1 LLRFFQ
7 YYALQILEV
16 VIKSR
21 WKVLPREQ
29 CEGESFTCIPVQQAR
44 PDLSLARQMDRDFI
58 NYHLFPG
65 IKKFIV
71 GLVIKMSSSDTLQQ
85 QKVYVGKLNMIL
97 VQVSALT

>member
-1 LLRFFQ
+1 METK

-29 CEGESFTCIPVQQAR
+29 CE
-44 PDLSLARQMDRDFI
+44 
-58 NYHLFPG
+58 G